1 MQRFEGQVVVVTG
14 GNSGIGF
21 ASAKRF
27 ADEGATVVITGRR
40 PDAVAEAAEQL
51 GPNVTGLVADAAD
64 LDATLRALEQ
74 VKARHGAIDVLFLNA
89 GIAPFLPLEEQ
100 DEAGFD
106 TLFDINVKGPY
117 FTIQRALPLLAEG
130 ASIVLNTSVVNV
142 KGFAGSS
149 VYSATKAAFRSFART
164 LTTELA
170 PRGIRINAVAP
181 GPIETPIYG
190 KLGLP
195 EAQVEEMGAAFAQMV
210 PMGRFGRSEE
220 VASAVAFLASADA
233 SFITGAELPVDG
245 GLAQV

>member
-1 MQRFEGQVVVVTG
+1 MQRLEAKVAVITG

-21 ASAKRF
+21 ATAERF
-27 ADEGATVVITGRR
+27 IEEGATVVITGRR
-40 PDAVAEAAEQL
+40 ADAVAEAAAKL
-51 GPNVTGLVADAAD
+51 GPKATGLVADAAD
-64 LDATLRALEQ
+64 LDATQRALQQ
-74 VKARHGAIDVLFLNA
+74 VKAEHGPIDVLFLNA
-89 GIAPFLPLEEQ
+89 GVAPFKPLEDQ

-117 FTIQRALPLLAEG
+117 FTVQRALPLLADG
-130 ASIVLNTSVVNV
+130 ASIIFNTSVVNV
-142 KGFAGSS
+142 KGFAGAS

-164 LTTELA
+164 LTSELA
-170 PRGIRINAVAP
+170 PRGIRVNAVAP

-195 EAQVEEMGAAFAQMV
+195 AEQVEEMGGGFAAMV
-210 PMGRFGRSEE
+210 PLGRFGESSE
-220 VASAVAFLASADA
+220 VAGAVAFLASSDA